1 MYKKVYGKMRVF
13 ALCAGKNMPH
23 ERGNF
28 SPFVSAYKKS
38 TRKYLRKCFSVLRS
52 LKDLNLGPSD

>member
-1 MYKKVYGKMRVF
+1 MYKKVYRKMRVF

-28 SPFVSAYKKS
+28 SPFVSEYKKKHS
-38 TRKYLRKCFSVLRS
+38 QISSQVLFRFA
-52 LKDLNLGPSD
+52 LPQGLEPWTL

>member
-1 MYKKVYGKMRVF
+1 MHVF

-23 ERGNF
+23 ERGSF
-28 SPFVSAYKKS
+28 SPFVSAYKKKHLQIS
-38 TRKYLRKCFSVLRS
+38 SQVLFRLRS

>member
-1 MYKKVYGKMRVF
+1 MRVF

-28 SPFVSAYKKS
+28 SPFVSAYKKKALANIFAS
-38 TRKYLRKCFSVLRS
+38 AFLFLRS